1 MQRNT
6 PDYSL
11 PLPEEPDGAPTF
23 ANPWQ
28 ARAFALAV
36 ALNEAEHLDWPS
48 WSRLLGDEIAR
59 RTPAGSDMSASDDA
73 YYECWIAALE
83 KACGGM
89 ETPPG
94 SFSPAQK

>member
-1 MQRNT
+1 M
-6 PDYSL
+6 
-11 PLPEEPDGAPTF
+11 
-23 ANPWQ
+23 
-28 ARAFALAV
+28 
-36 ALNEAEHLDWPS
+36 
-48 WSRLLGDEIAR
+48 
-59 RTPAGSDMSASDDA
+59 PASEDA